1 MASQNTIHPEEDRV
15 FSIRELMKMMTIPN
29 EFKWVDKSLEELNAL
44 PEKSKK
50 ALLKKEEIKI
60 RQSIGEAVP
69 TEIFYQIACNINNF
83 MEQGH
88 FTNAMINKTIEKYQL
103 ADIEKSMEFI
113 LRNPLN
119 LGRASLA
126 RIAEITNS
134 KRENNA
140 AYYTNKF
147 IVNEIFKQLPE
158 FDKDELNILEP
169 SVGVG
174 NFLPFIFKKYER
186 IKKVNVDV
194 VDIDEKNLQILKL
207 LLQKQKKPVN
217 VNLNFINEDML
228 LYKFAK
234 RYDLVIGN
242 PPFSKL
248 RAKDAAKY
256 LKNNINKNT
265 TNTFEFF
272 LEKSILISDYVVMIM
287 PKAVLNT
294 PEFTSTRELLSTNK
308 IDCIQDYGENG
319 FKGVLVETICMFID
333 TKSQPK
339 DNRDIL
345 LIRNIHIGLFIEMS
359 FLIKFHIGWIL
370 ISLRYLGIDK

>member
-1 MASQNTIHPEEDRV
+1 MIFIQ
-15 FSIRELMKMMTIPN
+15 LMKMMTIPN

-69 TEIFYQIACNINNF
+69 TEIFYQIACNISNF

-88 FTNAMINKTIEKYQL
+88 FTNAMINKTIEEFQL
-103 ADIEKSMEFI
+103 VDVERSMEFI
-113 LRNPLN
+113 LKNPLN
-119 LGRASLA
+119 LGSASLA
-126 RIAEITNS
+126 RIAELTNS

-147 IVNEIFKQLPE
+147 IVNEIFKQLPDFE
-158 FDKDELNILEP
+158 KDEINILEP

-186 IKKVNVDV
+186 MKKVNIDV

-207 LLQKQKKPVN
+207 LLQKQRKPAN

-228 LYKFAK
+228 LYNFAK

-248 RAKDAAKY
+248 KAKEAAKY
-256 LKNNINKNT
+256 LKNNMNKNT

-272 LEKSILISDYVVMIM
+272 LDKSILISDYVVMIM

-294 PEFTSTRELLSTNK
+294 PEFTSTRELLSTKK
-308 IDCIQDYGENG
+308 IDCIQR
-319 FKGVLVETICMFID
+319 
-333 TKSQPK
+333 KS
-339 DNRDIL
+339 
-345 LIRNIHIGLFIEMS
+345 
-359 FLIKFHIGWIL
+359 
-370 ISLRYLGIDK
+370 